1 MSAPNKLIEK
11 IEGFTRKYY
20 LNRLIQGV
28 LVGAVLWIVFYLLIN
43 GLEYFSWF
51 PPKGRFVLFLFL
63 LAGSAFVGIYYFII
77 PLVNLIRFRK
87 KMSVEQ
93 ASVLIGRFF
102 PEIKDKLLNTI
113 QLSNQME
120 ESNNGV
126 GPSTLR
132 QAQGPQG
139 SGASTDNALLAA
151 TIEQRSARLSPIR
164 FSDAVDLRGNLKY
177 LGAFFGVLLVL
188 ILLMVF
194 LPSFAV
200 QPTQRIVN
208 YEQSFE
214 KPLPYQV
221 EIEQDE
227 IETTQGQEVKFNIHV
242 TGGRIPDAF
251 YVKSELGQQ
260 LMTKGSVN
268 DFSYT
273 FKNLYNDLTF
283 TVVGGEYTSRPLRI
297 TVHPNPTLLSYRCD
311 VRYPAYIHR
320 SNETLEAKTRLI
332 VPQGTNLTFSFITR
346 DTEKITLI
354 RDSLVTDLTAKD
366 DIFEYQ
372 FVAGQST
379 KFEVQV
385 ENAWNNALDP
395 LPFSVDVLPDA
406 YPDIRVESFDEELS
420 TDVYF
425 SGLVTDDYGF
435 TRLTFNCKVKEPIE
449 KNVVKT
455 VPLDLKQTRSSFFY
469 QFNMDS
475 LGIMP
480 GQDMEVYFEVW
491 DNDGYHGPKSKRSET
506 FTYYKPSEAAL
517 DSIADQ
523 SSEDIMD
530 RLSERS
536 QEAYKLQE
544 DIEKMLQ
551 DLIQKKDLDWSDKE
565 KMKDLLERQQQMQEE
580 WNKLQEEQEKL
591 SDFMKEHDLANED
604 LLKKQEQINKLFD
617 EVIPKEL
624 QELMEQIDK
633 LLEEMPREQMQQM
646 MQDIK
651 KNNQS
656 MQELLDRNL
665 ALLEQLKMEKDLTDL
680 ANKLDK
686 LGEALQEQNADNQNK
701 EAEDKGNQNGDQNE
715 DKKSSEEAKEE
726 FDKMMDELDQLLEK
740 NKELQQPFDME
751 KDEEMEKDIDQDL
764 DNAMQQEQSGQ
775 QQQSQQSKQKAGK
788 KMQQMAQN
796 MMSMMQMGG
805 MEQMAE
811 DAHLMR
817 ILLENVV
824 HASHQQ
830 EALMTE
836 IGGLRTDD
844 PSLSQKIVQ
853 QKEIADNFNMV
864 RDSLRNVAMRQPA
877 IQNFV
882 FEELHTIENQTEN
895 AMKHLNG
902 LKLSQATRHQQTA
915 MMSMNNLALMIAES
929 LEDME
934 DSMNAMGMP
943 MSCNKPKQ
951 GQGQQSMKNM
961 QQLQQQLTNQLKQM
975 QQQMQQSGQ
984 QIPGSM
990 SEEFARMAAEQE
1002 MLRQG
1007 MQQMLKEMK
1016 ENGQIGDDGMND
1028 IIKDMEKLE
1037 EELVNKKINKQMI
1050 DRSQRIESRM
1060 LESQKAQEKR
1070 ERDEKR
1076 KSNEYKGSHFDRN
1089 IDAYLYE
1096 QSLKK
1101 NQEFLKTNP
1110 IEYAPYYQNK
1120 INDYY
1125 LKKNTH

>member
-1 MSAPNKLIEK
+1 MSSPKGLIEK

-63 LAGSAFVGIYYFII
+63 LAGSAFVLVYYFLI
-77 PLVNLIRFRK
+77 PLINLIRFRK

-93 ASVLIGRFF
+93 ASVMIGKFF

-120 ESNNGV
+120 TSKV
-126 GPSTLR
+126 GPST
-132 QAQGPQG
+132 G
-139 SGASTDNALLAA
+139 SGAEKDNALLAA

-177 LGAFFGVLLVL
+177 LGIFFGSLL
-188 ILLMVF
+188 ILIALMVF

-208 YEQSFE
+208 YEQNFE

-221 EIEQDE
+221 EIEQDD
-227 IETTQGQEVKFNIHV
+227 IETTQGKEVKFDIRV
-242 TGGRIPDAF
+242 TGDRIPDAF

-268 DFSYT
+268 EFSYT

-283 TVVGGEYTSRPLRI
+283 NVVGGDYTSRPLHI
-297 TVHPNPTLLSYRCD
+297 TVHPNPTLLSYRCE
-311 VRYPAYIHR
+311 VHYPAYIHR
-320 SNETLEAKTRLI
+320 TNETLEGKTRLI
-332 VPQGTNLTFSFITR
+332 VPQGTKLVFNFSTR
-346 DTEKITLI
+346 DTEQMTVS
-354 RDSLVTDLTAKD
+354 RDSLTTDLTAHD

-372 FVAGQST
+372 FVAAQST

-385 ENAWNNALDP
+385 QNTWNNSLEP

-406 YPDIRVESFDEELS
+406 YPDIRVESFDEQLS

-435 TRLTFNCKVKEPIE
+435 SRLTFNCMVKEPVE
-449 KNVVKT
+449 KNIVKT
-455 VPLDLKQTRSSFFY
+455 VPLDLKQTRTSFFY

-480 GQDMEVYFEVW
+480 GQNMEVYFVIW
-491 DNDGYHGPKSKRSET
+491 DNDGFHGPKSKRSET
-506 FTYYKPSEAAL
+506 FTYYKPSESAL
-517 DSIADQ
+517 DSIANEQ
-523 SSEDIMD
+523 SEDIME
-530 RLSERS
+530 RLQEKS
-536 QEAYKLQE
+536 QEADKLQDE
-544 DIEKMLQ
+544 IEKMLQ

-565 KMKDLLERQQQMQEE
+565 KMKDLLEKQQQIQDE
-580 WNKLQEEQEKL
+580 WNKLQQEQEQL
-591 SDFMKEHDLANED
+591 EDFMKEHDLGNED
-604 LLKKQEQINKLFD
+604 LIKKQEQINKLFD
-617 EVIPKEL
+617 EVIPEEL
-624 QELMEQIDK
+624 KKIMEQIDK

-651 KNNQS
+651 KNNQA
-656 MQELLDRNL
+656 MQEMLDRNL
-665 ALLEQLKMEKDLTDL
+665 SLLEQLKMEKDLNDL

-686 LGEALQEQNADNQNK
+686 LGEELQKQDAENQNK
-701 EAEDKGNQNGDQNE
+701 AGEENGQ
-715 DKKSSEEAKEE
+715 KTAEEAKEE
-726 FDKMMDELDQLLEK
+726 FDKMMEDLDKLLEK
-740 NKELQQPFDME
+740 NQEMQQPFDME
-751 KDEEMEKDIDQDL
+751 KDEEMQESIDQDL
-764 DNAMQQEQSGQ
+764 QDAMQNEQNNQ
-775 QQQSQQSKQKAGK
+775 QQQSQSKKQQAGQ
-788 KMQQMAQN
+788 KMQQMSQN
-796 MMSMMQMGG
+796 MMSMMQMQG
-805 MEQMAE
+805 MQQMAE

-824 HASHQQ
+824 HASHEQ
-830 EALMTE
+830 EALMSD
-836 IGGLRTDD
+836 IGKMRSDD
-844 PSLSQKIVQ
+844 PSLVEKIIHQKDV
-853 QKEIADNFNMV
+853 ADNFNMV
-864 RDSLRNVAMRQPA
+864 RDSLRSMAMRQPMV
-877 IQNFV
+877 QNFV
-882 FEELHTIENQTEN
+882 FDELHTIENQTEN
-895 AMKHLNG
+895 AMKYLND
-902 LKLSQATRHQQTA
+902 LKLSQAVRHQQTA
-915 MMSMNNLALMIAES
+915 MMSMNNLALMLAES
-929 LEDME
+929 LENME
-934 DSMNAMGMP
+934 NSMESMGMP
-943 MSCNKPKQ
+943 MQSCQSKP
-951 GQGQQSMKNM
+951 GQGQQSMQQM
-961 QQLQQQLTNQLKQM
+961 QQLQQQMSEQLKKMQEQM
-975 QQQMQQSGQ
+975 EKMGQ
-984 QIPGSM
+984 QIPNSM

-1007 MQQMLKEMK
+1007 MQQMLNEMK
-1016 ENGQIGDDGMND
+1016 ENGQVGDDGLNE

-1037 EELVNKKINKQMI
+1037 EELVNKKINQRMI
-1050 DRSQRIESRM
+1050 ERSQRIESRM

-1070 ERDEKR
+1070 EQEEKR
-1076 KSNEYKGSHFDRN
+1076 KSNEYKGSHFDRK
-1089 IDAYLYE
+1089 IDEYLYQ

-1101 NQEFLKTNP
+1101 NQEFLRTNP
-1110 IEYAPYYQNK
+1110 IEYAPYYKDK